1 MKKYKVNCQIICAN
15 SVSDAIDA
23 AKRMMK
29 DDVTDNQI
37 QYIRERG
44 KDIAV
49 FADALK
55 KLQRGEK
62 VTGYA
67 SAKDVADE
75 IVTFAKGIIEVC
87 GRIK

>member
-1 MKKYKVNCQIICAN
+1 MKKYKINGQIVHAN
-15 SVSDAIDA
+15 SVSDAIDVV
-23 AKRMMK
+23 KRTMK

-55 KLQRGEK
+55 KLQNGEK
-62 VTGYA
+62 VTGYT
-67 SAKDVADE
+67 SLKDVTDE
-75 IVTFAKGIIEVC
+75 IVTFAKGIIDVC